1 MKFLRVLLILFVV
14 LVVLLGA
21 AVGAFFVLTPRV
33 GAAPDLK
40 VESSPEKIARG
51 KYLAQHVSS
60 CIDCHSLRDFSKL
73 AGPLQPGTDGHG
85 GTLFGKGEG
94 VPGEVWSP
102 NLTPTGIGQWTDGEV
117 LRAMTEGVSRDGRA
131 LFPIMPYRSYGRMS
145 REDAEAVIA
154 YLRTLPA
161 GGSVQPKSQLTFPM
175 NLIVRLIPAPSEPQ
189 PRPDGSDT
197 VALGRYLVN
206 AAACADC
213 HTPRDH
219 GEPVPGMELAGG
231 NEFPLPDG
239 SVSIAANITPAQG
252 SVLATHTREQF
263 IARFRSYPSA
273 KAVEPGAFNTIMPW
287 TRYSGMTEEDLGAI
301 YDYLK
306 TVPAVER
313 KVQTFRPAG
322 SRGGVES

>member
-1 MKFLRVLLILFVV
+1 MKFLRILLILFVV
-14 LVVLLGA
+14 LVALFGA
-21 AVGAFFVLTPRV
+21 AVGTFFVMTPRV

-40 VESSPEKIARG
+40 VESSPEKIERG
-51 KYLAQHVSS
+51 RYLAQHVAS
-60 CIDCHSLRDFSKL
+60 CIDCHSVRDFQYL
-73 AGPLQPGTDGHG
+73 GGPLKPGTDGHG
-85 GTLFGKGEG
+85 GTRFGRGEG

-102 NLTPTGIGQWTDGEV
+102 NLTPTGIGDWTDGEV

-161 GGSVQPKSQLTFPM
+161 GGGKVPTSALSFPM
-175 NLIVRLIPAPSEPQ
+175 NLIVRLIPAKADPQ
-189 PRPDGSDT
+189 PRPDGKDT
-197 VALGRYLVN
+197 VALGKYLVN

-239 SVSIAANITPAQG
+239 SVSISANITPGGG
-252 SVLATHTREQF
+252 SAAATRTREQF
-263 IARFRSYPSA
+263 IALFRDYPA
-273 KAVEPGAFNTIMPW
+273 QKPVEPGAFNTIMPW
-287 TRYSGMTEEDLGAI
+287 TRYSGMSEEDLGAI

-306 TVPAVER
+306 TVPAVDR
-313 KVQTFRPAG
+313 KVSTFRSA
-322 SRGGVES
+322 SATVEP